1 MGADVRLDPSGFDIG
16 IRSSW
21 EEAMHQ
27 VEEAGGTPYGI
38 PAGASEHPLGGLG
51 FANWAF
57 DVAEPEKRVGVF
69 FDTIIVCTVTG
80 STHAGMIAGFAAL
93 REQTQV
99 SRRPATRLPGSP
111 ATQASSSSATAI

>member
-1 MGADVRLDPSGFDIG
+1 MRD
-16 IRSSW
+16 
-21 EEAMHQ
+21 

-57 DVAEPEKRVGVF
+57 EVAEQERQLGIF

-80 STHAGMIAGFAAL
+80 STHAGMIVGFAAL
-93 REQTQV
+93 QESAYGRPRRV
-99 SRRPATRLPGSP
+99 LGIDDLARPRHSRRPATRFLGSP
-111 ATQASSSSATAI
+111 ATQASSSSSAGI